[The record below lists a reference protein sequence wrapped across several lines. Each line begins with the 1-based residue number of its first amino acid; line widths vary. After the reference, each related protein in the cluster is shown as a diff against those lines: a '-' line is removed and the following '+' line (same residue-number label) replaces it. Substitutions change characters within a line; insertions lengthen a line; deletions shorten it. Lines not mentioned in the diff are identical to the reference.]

1 METQRWRMYTFSF
14 INIQRRKEK
23 AQRQNVSWVTD
34 SEAETQ
40 AALDGEKQ
48 RVSFQRVSQSDE

>member
-1 METQRWRMYTFSF
+1 METQRWRIYTFSF

-23 AQRQNVSWVTD
+23 AQRQNVGWVTD

-40 AALDGEKQ
+40 LDGEKQ